1 MISPERLVARGGE
14 RRNGLSCS
22 GQGGFTFLELVVVV
36 IVVSILFLAALDKMW
51 TLQTTVERTTMEY
64 NLGTMRSALALQF
77 VDRIV
82 RKDEAGIRQLAGSNP
97 MSFLNQRPGNYLGEF
112 DGADPSTLERGN
124 WYFDRQQ
131 KVLVY
136 LVNNQQFFHSVLSG
150 PPRVR
155 WFVKLDGAASGS
167 GPQPEPPLEQLEG
180 ISLVPLEVYVWREK
194 E

>member
-1 MISPERLVARGGE
+1 M
-14 RRNGLSCS
+14 
-22 GQGGFTFLELVVVV
+22 
-36 IVVSILFLAALDKMW
+36 LFRS
-51 TLQTTVERTTMEY
+51 LQTTVERTTMEY
-64 NLGTMRSALALQF
+64 NIGTMRSALALQF

-112 DGADPSTLERGN
+112 EGVDPTTLERGN

-131 KVLVY
+131 KILVY
-136 LVNNQQFFHSVLSG
+136 LVKNQQFFHSVLAG
-150 PPRVR
+150 APRVR
-155 WFVKLDGAASGS
+155 WSVQPDYATSGP
-167 GPQPEPPLEQLEG
+167 GPQPEPPLDQLEG